1 MERLPTT
8 VFWPGEFHGLY
19 SLWGC
24 KELDTTEW
32 VSLSHKNISGYLAY
46 IEKHGQTLSAQVGE
60 LFWSGS
66 QTFQVL
72 SSHHASSQSL
82 FLLPPQ
88 KYPLSWHL
96 TPQTS
101 FIHTWTLY
109 KQNRTG
115 CTLSRWV
122 LLLGILFLSTVSLH
136 IIAFHYFS
144 LLYGNPFN
152 VYITIY
158 HLCCSC

>member
-1 MERLPTT
+1 MLFFGGGILKFIFGFLKLKIDMCRCSLFVRFL
-8 VFWPGEFHGLY
+8 VFV
-19 SLWGC
+19 C
-24 KELDTTEW
+24 
-32 VSLSHKNISGYLAY
+32 VCV
-46 IEKHGQTLSAQVGE
+46 TLSAQVGE

-158 HLCCSC
+158 RLCCSC